1 MSSEQPE
8 WAPIL
13 NPRDLGSFVQRV
25 RQRRGISQ
33 EDLAE
38 DLGISRPYLS
48 QIEAGKPGLYTERLF
63 AVLRDL
69 GIVLKA
75 EAR

>member
-1 MSSEQPE
+1 MGSEQPE
-8 WAPIL
+8 WAPIS
-13 NPRDLGSFVQRV
+13 NPRDLGLFVKRI
-25 RQRRGISQ
+25 RQHRGISQ
-33 EDLAE
+33 EDLAA

-69 GIVLKA
+69 GITLKA